1 MVYIMLIITVSILG
15 IFTYDLLINS
25 KERVKERN
33 SSILTKCVELEKD
46 INATIDL
53 IGKTPR
59 FVTKEKVNYTYK
71 FSTIYGEIKFIRENI
86 KLISQDKAAYEAIK
100 TRLSD
105 IEVKYKEFHNSLFE
119 LTARK

>member
-71 FSTIYGEIKFIRENI
+71 ISTIYGEIKFIRENI
-86 KLISQDKAAYEAIK
+86 NLVAHDKAAYEAIK
-100 TRLSD
+100 SRLSD

>member
-1 MVYIMLIITVSILG
+1 MAYIMLIITVSILG

-71 FSTIYGEIKFIRENI
+71 ISTIYGEIKFIRENI
-86 KLISQDKAAYEAIK
+86 NLVAHDKAAYEAIK
-100 TRLSD
+100 LRLSD